1 MRIMKTKLILCLSIL
16 LFLLSGC
23 TQEISDYESYF
34 PDNEIIFD
42 NEEIVLDDEQ
52 IVLDDEQIHLSSD
65 NYFSDDAVSAASYNT
80 TEQNDVL
87 TVDTNN
93 PSETVWIP
101 KSGKKYHNK
110 PNCSNMKSAKEVT
123 IDEAIESGYEAC
135 KRCYK

>member
-42 NEEIVLDDEQ
+42 NEKIVLDDEQ
-52 IVLDDEQIHLSSD
+52 IYLSSD
-65 NYFSDDAVSAASYNT
+65 DFVSDDAVSAVSYNT
-80 TEQNDVL
+80 AEQNDVL

-123 IDEAIESGYEAC
+123 IDEAVESGYEPC